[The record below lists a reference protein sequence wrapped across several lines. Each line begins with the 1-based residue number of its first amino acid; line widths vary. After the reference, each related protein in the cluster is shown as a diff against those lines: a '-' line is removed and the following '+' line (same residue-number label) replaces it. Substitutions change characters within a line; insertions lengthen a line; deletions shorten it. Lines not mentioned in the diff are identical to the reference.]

1 MGCCVAKPQELLIPS
16 VPPEFKDEMQEQ
28 IDRCVRRS
36 SMVEDESDAD
46 LEQLV
51 TQLKRSA
58 NNSAVERECVADITK
73 ARLHVHHEKLTF
85 EGRARSRSQ
94 SVVVRTARRASIV
107 QMQEAHVAAG
117 GDEST
122 FKEKLHR
129 QRSGSLPSLDSQLTR
144 RFSVRLLPGAE
155 GAGEAWRPTQP
166 ASRPTPTSRSPSWF
180 RV

>member
-28 IDRCVRRS
+28 INRCVRRS

-51 TQLKRSA
+51 SQLKSSA
-58 NNSAVERECVADITK
+58 NNSAVEMADITK

-94 SVVVRTARRASIV
+94 SVVVQTARRASIV
-107 QMQEAHVAAG
+107 QMQEAHVSAV
-117 GDEST
+117 S
-122 FKEKLHR
+122 R
-129 QRSGSLPSLDSQLTR
+129 RSDH
-144 RFSVRLLPGAE
+144 LLPLL
-155 GAGEAWRPTQP
+155 
-166 ASRPTPTSRSPSWF
+166 WF
-180 RV
+180 